1 MIYHN
6 SHSNFLCFKGKL
18 FSPLKYFM
26 SYCVVCVSAYSGVQH
41 SVLLCVFTVLVP
53 CCDVCW
59 CLSTYSGVQHS
70 VLLCVFTVL
79 VPCCD
84 VCWCLSTYSD
94 VQHFVLLCVFT
105 VLVPCCVLSIT
116 PVFGSPLSPVVS
128 RKAHV
133 LFRLLFLLYIAASY
147 TT

>member
-1 MIYHN
+1 LIYHN

>member
-1 MIYHN
+1 
-6 SHSNFLCFKGKL
+6 
-18 FSPLKYFM
+18 M

-94 VQHFVLLCVFT
+94 VQHFALLCVFT

>member
-105 VLVPCCVLSIT
+105 VLVPCCVSSIT